1 MRARDS
7 QSLKPR
13 SSKKLMGNAASG
25 EGDARAAAAAAE
37 AAEEEEE
44 FGNADPNVLNSLVA
58 EGLRPDMALLPYQ
71 MPRAANYVARSAET
85 STVTIVNR

>member
-1 MRARDS
+1 MRATRK
-7 QSLKPR
+7 LPT
-13 SSKKLMGNAASG
+13 KKMGNAASG
-25 EGDARAAAAAAE
+25 EGGARAAAAAAE
-37 AAEEEEE
+37 AAAEEEEE